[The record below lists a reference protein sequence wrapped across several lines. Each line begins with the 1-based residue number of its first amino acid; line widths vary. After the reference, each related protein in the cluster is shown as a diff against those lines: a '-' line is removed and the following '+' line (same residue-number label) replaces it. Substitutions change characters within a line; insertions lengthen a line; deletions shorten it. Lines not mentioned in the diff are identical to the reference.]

1 MDARFKSKKFSNLLG
16 DVKEYLNKLRNI
28 PGS

>member
-1 MDARFKSKKFSNLLG
+1 MQDSNQKIFLNLLG
-16 DVKEYLNKLRNI
+16 DIKEYLNKLRNI